1 MTFPFARRRVPL
13 QFGSTMGMELERTK
27 SVEAPKSTE
36 YVSPLY
42 RSLKNDAKVRP
53 GRTAS
58 AL

>member
-1 MTFPFARRRVPL
+1 
-13 QFGSTMGMELERTK
+13 MGMELERTK